1 MSEDQAFARA
11 ALAAGFSLVYDPEA
25 GVYHGHRYSL
35 GTLFRRNFD
44 SGYSLRGIAGDGWGA
59 VARMGLHYVGG
70 ELRYLAQRGKWAL
83 PFSLG
88 AFWAVLFFALAQ
100 WVAGQPLAAFLFA
113 PQWVGRIAPRAC
125 FAPQLAPPSSAAA
138 LRSARSPPF

>member
-1 MSEDQAFARA
+1 MRGME
-11 ALAAGFSLVYDPEA
+11 DPEA

-70 ELRYLAQRGKWAL
+70 ELRYLARRGKWATMPYAMVYEFVKAAGFAAGRAGHRL
-83 PFSLG
+83 PASLRPRLSLHRRY
-88 AFWAVLFFALAQ
+88 WAGPHA
-100 WVAGQPLAAFLFA
+100 
-113 PQWVGRIAPRAC
+113 
-125 FAPQLAPPSSAAA
+125 
-138 LRSARSPPF
+138 